1 VKRYTCARH
10 YSRAEIIEAYRVIHE
25 IEDVAEQKVPVQG
38 GGVCIYCGWDGG
50 EEGLRDEH
58 TVPYSLGG
66 NTVLLKASCADCEAI
81 TSYLDGYIANAA
93 FIWTCNHAA
102 VIPRP

>member
-1 VKRYTCARH
+1 M
-10 YSRAEIIEAYRVIHE
+10 HE
-25 IEDVAEQKVPVQG
+25 IEDVAGKRVLVKG

-81 TSYLDGYIANAA
+81 TSYLDGYMVNAI
-93 FIWTCNHAA
+93 FGHLRVHLDLQSRSGHPETC
-102 VIPRP
+102 RQ